1 MKRRCPV
8 HRSLIR
14 LFWISAPWIAS
25 VGCADGAFDWSRWF
39 KSDPPAPVDSE
50 AYVSP
55 LADSAAYR
63 DTVAESAYFDGLRH
77 LRVRG
82 YGIVAGLGDNG
93 STTCPNRI
101 KQQLIQEMLK
111 TREFAEKRGQ
121 HISPRALIALG
132 STAVVA
138 VEGEIGAAVPAGT
151 PFDLVVSALPGT
163 ETVSLEGGWLYE
175 CNLAIF
181 RPTSAVAWIPG
192 QTIATGA
199 GPLFMNLVGS
209 ADEVAV
215 TATPTRG
222 LVIGGGMTKEDRRLR
237 LMLTVPSYQRAIAIA
252 SRVNDRFGT
261 SVKIADAVS
270 PSQIKLK
277 LPRAY
282 HGDPKRFITVVQHLY
297 LPIKRSG
304 FLAQRTRALSAEFVK
319 RDAPHVEIA
328 LAWEGIGRTIL
339 PEIQK
344 FYTHVLPACSFHAA
358 MAGLRLGDDVA
369 VETIASHLE
378 TPDSPYRFAAIRVL
392 QTAGG
397 SRRAARPL
405 RRALNDSDPRIRI
418 AAYEALVARDDP
430 TLLSLDVGDGGFT
443 LDIVPSTGD
452 NLIYAKRGG
461 KPRIALFG
469 DSIRATPPVFYTSPS
484 KTFVVNAV
492 QDATRLR
499 LIRTSRVNGVS
510 SPPFESPLDLRRL
523 IAVLGG
529 EPPEHGL
536 GIDYSSVV
544 LMLSELCKTDS
555 VNANFLIQQ
564 TSLATTP
571 FKRPE
576 FGRPESER

>member
-1 MKRRCPV
+1 MKHCRPIHAV
-8 HRSLIR
+8 
-14 LFWISAPWIAS
+14 WIIVPWIGSA
-25 VGCADGAFDWSRWF
+25 GCADGAFDWSTWF
-39 KSDPPAPVDSE
+39 KSKRPTPVDSD
-50 AYVSP
+50 AYVPP

-63 DTVAESAYFDGLRH
+63 DTIAELAYFDGLRR

-111 TREFAEKRGQ
+111 TRKFAENRSE
-121 HISPRALIALG
+121 HITPEALISLR

-138 VEGEIGAAVPAGT
+138 VEGEIGAAVPANT
-151 PFDLVVSALPGT
+151 PFDIFVSALPGT
-163 ETVSLEGGWLYE
+163 QTVSLEGGWLYE

-181 RPTSAVAWIPG
+181 RPTSATAWIPG
-192 QTIATGA
+192 RTIASGA
-199 GPLFMNLVGS
+199 GPLFMNPVGNS
-209 ADEVAV
+209 DDA
-215 TATPTRG
+215 ATKISLTRG
-222 LVIGGGMTKEDRRLR
+222 VVIGGGMTQEDRRLR
-237 LMLTVPSYQRAIAIA
+237 LMLTVPSYPRAIAIA
-252 SRVNDRFGT
+252 ARINDRFGG

-270 PSQIKLK
+270 PAQIKLK

-282 HGDPKRFITVVQHLY
+282 HSDPMRFVTVVQHLY
-297 LPIKRSG
+297 LPLARSG
-304 FLAQRTRALSAEFVK
+304 FLAQRTRELSAEFVK
-319 RDAPHVEIA
+319 PDAPHVEIA

-339 PEIQK
+339 PEVQK
-344 FYTHVLPACSFHAA
+344 FYAHSQPACSFYAA
-358 MAGLRLGDDVA
+358 TAGLHLGDDVA

-392 QTAGG
+392 QTASD

-405 RRALNDSDPRIRI
+405 RRALNDSDPRVRV

-430 TLLSLDVGDGGFT
+430 TLLTLDVGDGGFT
-443 LDIVPSTGD
+443 LDIVPSNGD

-461 KPRIALFG
+461 QRRIVLFG
-469 DSIRATPPVFYTSPS
+469 DSISATPPVFYSSPA
-484 KTFVVNAV
+484 KTFVVTAD

-499 LIRTSRVNGVS
+499 LIRMSPVSGVS

-529 EPPEHGL
+529 EPPDLGL

-544 LMLSELCKTDS
+544 LMLSELCRTES
-555 VNANFLIQQ
+555 VNAQFLLQQ
-564 TSLATTP
+564 THLSSAPL
-571 FKRPE
+571 KRSE